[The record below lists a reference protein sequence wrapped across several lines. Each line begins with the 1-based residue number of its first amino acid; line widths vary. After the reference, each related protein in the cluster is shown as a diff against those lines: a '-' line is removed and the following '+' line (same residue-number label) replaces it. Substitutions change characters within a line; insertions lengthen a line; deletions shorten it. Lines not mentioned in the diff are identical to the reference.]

1 MSTSNKKNKLSLT
14 GNQAAAEAMRQVN
27 PDVVAAYPITPQT
40 EIVMAFSQF
49 HADGKVDTEMIT
61 VESEHSAM
69 SACIGSASAGARTM
83 TATSSQGLALMH
95 EMVYIAASLRLPI
108 VMPVVNRALS
118 GPINIHC
125 DHSDTMAERDSGW
138 IQIFSENP
146 QEAYDHVFLAMKLA
160 EHPDVQLPVMVNQDG
175 FITSHGVETVEVLD
189 DRTVTDFIGEYK
201 PRTPLLDLEHPVTMG
216 ALDLYDYY
224 FEHKRQQAEA
234 VKRAFGLYDKTAE
247 EVSRLTGRKYPMV
260 ETYRFEDA
268 EHVIVTMSSAAGTT
282 KFVVDTL
289 REQGKKAGLLKIRLF
304 RPFPY
309 RIIGDLLKNKKSI
322 AVLDRSAS
330 FGAYSPLF
338 TEIMNSCYYTGERPK
353 IYPFVFGLGGRDLT
367 PKLIQSVFDGLAEG
381 RFSAD
386 TIEYLGVRE

>member
-1 MSTSNKKNKLSLT
+1 MSTIQKNKLSLT
-14 GNQAAAEAMRQVN
+14 GNQAAAEAMRQID

-49 HADGKVDTEMIT
+49 HADGKVNTEMIR

-95 EMVYIAASLRLPI
+95 EMVFIAASLRLPI

-138 IQIFSENP
+138 IQIFAENP
-146 QEAYDHVFLAMKLA
+146 QEVYDHMFLAMKLA

-175 FITSHGVETVEVLD
+175 FITSHGVEIVDVLED
-189 DRTVTDFIGEYK
+189 KAVKDFVGEYK
-201 PRTPLLDLEHPVTMG
+201 PKTPLLDLKHPVTMG

-234 VKRAFGLYDKTAE
+234 VKRAFGLFDKVAGD
-247 EVSRLTGRKYPMV
+247 VSKLTGRKYPMV
-260 ETYRFEDA
+260 ETYQFDDA
-268 EHVIVTMSSAAGTT
+268 DYVIVTMSSAAGTT
-282 KFVVDTL
+282 KFVIDSL
-289 REQGKKAGLLKIRLF
+289 RAQGTKVGLLKIRLF

-309 RIIGDLLKNKKSI
+309 KIISGLLKGKKGV

-330 FGAYSPLF
+330 FGAFSPVY
-338 TEIMNSCYYTGERPK
+338 TEIMNSCYYLDARPN
-353 IYPFVFGLGGRDLT
+353 IYPVVFGLGGRDLT
-367 PKLIQSVFDGLAEG
+367 PKLIESVYTGLIG
-381 RFSAD
+381 NKFKTD
-386 TIEYLGVRE
+386 QIEYLGVRE